1 MENMEQQNPLSTN
14 ISSVVCKTLTLDKIE
29 PHVDLMDSGLL
40 DSLSMVMLMVALED
54 TFNVR
59 IEPQEL
65 DFEDFRSV
73 SAITN
78 LISRLSIVPIKI

>member
-1 MENMEQQNPLSTN
+1 MEQNNPLRNN
-14 ISSVVCKTLTLDKIE
+14 ITSVVCRTLTLEKIE
-29 PHVDLMDSGLL
+29 PHIDLMDSGLI

-65 DFEDFRSV
+65 DVEDFRSV
-73 SAITN
+73 ISITN
-78 LISRLSIVPIKI
+78 LISRLSVVHSNQ